1 MLWSLLRKNHSGME
15 TTYEIEAYEKYRNE
29 LRKNHSGMETGLLY
43 GCLSFRRIRCVRTI
57 VVWKRRIR
65 RNREILG
72 HCCVRTI
79 VVWKPKGYRIVQSSD
94 KVLRKNHSGMETI
107 TDGGNSARPMGS
119 CVRTIVVWKLLP
131 SLYWDDYPNVLR
143 ENHSGI

>member
-1 MLWSLLRKNHSGME
+1 ME

-94 KVLRKNHSGMETI
+94 KVLRKNHSGMETTFLERDKYQI
-107 TDGGNSARPMGS
+107 PG
-119 CVRTIVVWKLLP
+119 
-131 SLYWDDYPNVLR
+131 LR
-143 ENHSGI
+143 KNHSGMETGISSGWGFLYPCVA